1 MKRWIMGLLVLG
13 LVNASALWADGMGV
27 KSKAVTL
34 QGTLV
39 DLACYFD
46 DGDSGDDHMGMKG
59 CGKACLKQGS
69 PAGLVVGSQ
78 VYFLL
83 FPAANFADYVGKT
96 LQITGDL
103 YGADALIPSKAAL
116 VSTSGNQPL
125 HWSVKPMM

>member
-1 MKRWIMGLLVLG
+1 MKFWIMGLLILSW
-13 LVNASALWADGMGV
+13 ATAPSLWADGMGA
-27 KSKAVTL
+27 KSKPVTL

-59 CGKACLKQGS
+59 CGQACLNQGS
-69 PAGLVVGSQ
+69 PAGLVVGGQ

-83 FPAANFADYVGKT
+83 FPAANFAHYVGKT

-103 YGADALIPSKAAL
+103 YGTDALIPSKAAL
-116 VSTSGNQPL
+116 VSSSGNQPI